1 MRVSML
7 EDNESGGAPIE
18 RPRDAADCTGR
29 LAHARTGRDMKPAPR
44 GFTLTE
50 LMVTLAV
57 AGILM
62 AGGVANMRTFVQNN
76 RLSAPPHDPLRSF
89 PMARTGSIQRPVQL
103 GRR

>member
-29 LAHARTGRDMKPAPR
+29 LAQARTGRDMKPAPR

-62 AGGVANMRTFVQNN
+62 AVAVPNMRTFIQNN
-76 RLSAPPHDPLRSF
+76 RLSAASNDLLRSF
-89 PMARTGSIQRPVQL
+89 QMRSEEHTSELQSPMY
-103 GRR
+103 